1 MKKKI
6 NDINDNFDATSPTL
20 STRYGHEAS
29 ILLKT
34 ITINFRIIIGILA
47 GLIFLVSIDLS
58 ADFGLKSILEDELL
72 DLLIIFVSIII
83 LFIVIMILQP
93 IGKYRNLLDK
103 WINLFE
109 RNSLATELRIMI
121 SNKDKKEVLT
131 ALSTILEPINTKLQ
145 PYLEQKQRS
154 GEFFDVER
162 NGDIFNIL
170 IDKENAIEDKELSK
184 ALSDYGGIIIN
195 IYDKKVDEFIL
206 DAFVKQV
213 KRYSHKNKI
222 GITILIAEEIS
233 ERVYDIVSNSKD
245 KIINKIVLVEKS
257 SITI

>member
-1 MKKKI
+1 MKKKN
-6 NDINDNFDATSPTL
+6 NDITGNFDASSPTL
-20 STRYGHEAS
+20 STKYGHEAS

-34 ITINFRIIIGILA
+34 ITINFRIIIGVLA
-47 GLIFLVSIDLS
+47 GLIFLVAIDLS
-58 ADFGLKSILEDELL
+58 ADLGLKSILADEFL

-121 SNKDKKEVLT
+121 SNKDQKEVLK
-131 ALSTILEPINTKLQ
+131 ALSTILEPINTKLE
-145 PYLEQKQRS
+145 PYLEKKQRS
-154 GEFFDVER
+154 DEFFDVER
-162 NGDIFNIL
+162 NHDIFNIL
-170 IDKENAIEDKELSK
+170 IDKENVIEDKELSK
-184 ALSDYGGIIIN
+184 ALSDYGGILIN
-195 IYDKKVDEFIL
+195 IYDKKADEFVFN
-206 DAFVKQV
+206 AFVKQV
-213 KRYSHKNKI
+213 KRYSQKNKI

-233 ERVYDIVSNSKD
+233 ERVYDTVTNSED
-245 KIINKIVLVEKS
+245 KIINKIILVEKS

>member
-1 MKKKI
+1 MCSYTYHLAWEY
-6 NDINDNFDATSPTL
+6 NDGPLLLFSP
-20 STRYGHEAS
+20 
-29 ILLKT
+29 
-34 ITINFRIIIGILA
+34 
-47 GLIFLVSIDLS
+47 DLYNS
-58 ADFGLKSILEDELL
+58 RKQFFFPAR
-72 DLLIIFVSIII
+72 
-83 LFIVIMILQP
+83 QQR
-93 IGKYRNLLDK
+93 KYWSWWGD
-103 WINLFE
+103 W
-109 RNSLATELRIMI
+109 
-121 SNKDKKEVLT
+121 
-131 ALSTILEPINTKLQ
+131 
-145 PYLEQKQRS
+145 EQKQRS